1 MCMHMHLC
9 TYDYQKD
16 GALDTNLIYIYLIWF
31 VVYMHVF
38 RRTRFPE
45 VANQKTITTE
55 N

>member
-1 MCMHMHLC
+1 MICSVVELKMLVMCMQMYLC

-38 RRTRFPE
+38 RRTRS
-45 VANQKTITTE
+45 
-55 N
+55 